1 MSKPEQQPGE
11 EAPRPHVSEAYVV
24 MLAVAMVVGAGIF
37 KSPAL
42 VAENAGAT
50 EWLFLAWFLGGL
62 VSLIGALCY
71 AELSTAFPDA
81 GGDYH
86 FLKLAYGR
94 VVGFSFA
101 WARFAI
107 INTGSIA
114 LLGFVFGDYLN
125 QVLPL
130 GPHGGAIYAAVSV
143 GGLTLLNLRG
153 MDGNSAGDYAL
164 TGLEVTGVVM
174 MAVAAFWIVLHGM
187 APASPSPHAS
197 GPPPAGFG
205 YALVFAMLAYG
216 GWNEV
221 ATMSAEVRDRRF
233 GMARALVISVIAIT
247 ALYMLAAWAFW
258 RGLGVEA
265 LAKSVAPA
273 SDLMNR
279 AFGSQ
284 AGWLTA
290 VAIACAAFT
299 SINATIIAN
308 GRIVYAAA
316 RDFPALSGLGHW
328 DAKRGI
334 PVGAYIAQGVVS
346 MALVAFGALYKGFQ
360 TLVDYTAPV
369 FWLFMALS
377 GLAVIVLRYRCK
389 AVERPFRAPLYP
401 VLPLVFVASSLGMTW
416 SSLAYVRAG
425 ALFGV
430 GVLAVGIVLALVLD
444 RRDAPPASAGAG

>member
-1 MSKPEQQPGE
+1 
-11 EAPRPHVSEAYVV
+11 

-50 EWLFLAWFLGGL
+50 EWLFLAWALGGL
-62 VSLIGALCY
+62 VSLVGALCY
-71 AELSTAFPDA
+71 GELATTFPNA

-94 VVGFSFA
+94 TVAFAFA
-101 WARFAI
+101 WSRFAI

-130 GPHGGAIYAAVSV
+130 GAHGGAIYAALSV

-153 MDGNSAGDYAL
+153 MDGNSKGDVIL
-164 TGLEVTGVVM
+164 TGLEVAGVAM
-174 MAVAAFWIVLHGM
+174 MAVAAGWIVLQGV
-187 APASPSPHAS
+187 APMSPSPSAS

-205 YALVFAMLAYG
+205 YALVFALLAYG
-216 GWNEV
+216 GWNEI
-221 ATMSAEVRDRRF
+221 ATMSAELRDGKR
-233 GMARALVISVIAIT
+233 GMARALVVSVIVIT

-258 RGLGVEA
+258 RGLGIEA
-265 LAKSVAPA
+265 LSRSTAPA
-273 SDLMNR
+273 ADLMTR
-279 AFGSQ
+279 AFGPH

-290 VAIACAAFT
+290 IAIACAAFT
-299 SINATIIAN
+299 SINATIIVG
-308 GRIVYAAA
+308 GRTTYAAA
-316 RDFPALSGLGHW
+316 HDFPALARLGRW
-328 DAKRGI
+328 DVQRGI
-334 PVGAYIAQGVVS
+334 PVAAYIAQGAVS
-346 MALVAFGALYKGFQ
+346 MTLVAIAASYKGFA

-377 GLAVIVLRYRCK
+377 GLAVIVLRFKFR
-389 AVERPFRAPLYP
+389 AAERPFRAPLYP
-401 VLPLVFVASSLGMTW
+401 GPPLLFAAVSLAMTW

-430 GVLAVGIVLALVLD
+430 AVLAVGIVLAFLLV
-444 RRDAPPASAGAG
+444 RRGVAP

>member
-1 MSKPEQQPGE
+1 
-11 EAPRPHVSEAYVV
+11 
-24 MLAVAMVVGAGIF
+24 MLAVAMVIGAGIF

-50 EWLFLAWFLGGL
+50 EWLFLAWLAGGA
-62 VSLIGALCY
+62 VSLVGALCY
-71 AELSTAFPDA
+71 GELATAFPDA

-94 VVGFSFA
+94 TVAFAFA
-101 WARFAI
+101 WSRFAI

-130 GPHGGAIYAAVSV
+130 GAGGGAIYAALSV
-143 GGLTLLNLRG
+143 AGLTLLNLRG
-153 MDGNSAGDYAL
+153 MDGNSKGDFLL
-164 TGLEVTGVVM
+164 TGLEVAGVAM
-174 MAVAAFWIVLHGM
+174 MAAAAGWIVLHGV
-187 APASPSPHAS
+187 APASASPHAS

-205 YALVFAMLAYG
+205 YALVFSLLAYG

-221 ATMSAEVRDRRF
+221 ATLSAELRDDKR
-233 GMARALVISVIAIT
+233 GMARALVIAILVIT

-258 RGLGVEA
+258 RGLGIEA
-265 LAKSVAPA
+265 LAKSTAPA
-273 SDLMNR
+273 ADLMTR
-279 AFGSQ
+279 AFGPH

-308 GRIVYAAA
+308 GRITYAAA
-316 RDFPALSGLGHW
+316 RDFPVLAALGHW
-328 DAKRGI
+328 DARRDI

-346 MALVAFGALYKGFQ
+346 MALVAFGAVYKGFQ
-360 TLVDYTAPV
+360 TLVDYTTPV
-369 FWLFMALS
+369 FWLFMAGS
-377 GLAVIVLRYRCK
+377 GLAVIVLRFTQR
-389 AVERPFRAPLYP
+389 ATPRPFRTPLYP
-401 VLPLVFVASSLGMTW
+401 LLPVLFAASSLAMTW
-416 SSLAYVRAG
+416 SSLAYVRTG

-430 GVLAVGIVLALVLD
+430 GVLGVGVVFAVAFG
-444 RRDAPPASAGAG
+444 RRTTRLSPG